1 MVNAGYAMLAVLP
14 LAFLCLR
21 IGDGVVMPL
30 SQSAPIDE
38 SASSIIDSDA
48 QVRRNADG
56 RLATIARRMRAK
68 RAQRRRELKEFKAWL
83 EITANPFG

>member
-1 MVNAGYAMLAVLP
+1 MLIPAYETLAILP

-21 IGDGVVMPL
+21 AGRPPK
-30 SQSAPIDE
+30 PIDE

-48 QVRRNADG
+48 QAGRNTDG
-56 RLATIARRMRAK
+56 RLATIIERMHAK
-68 RAQRRRELKEFKAWL
+68 RAQRRRELKEFRAWL